1 MSIFII
7 LIICL
12 VIFLVIRTKSSRV
25 HIKNDRGFIQRG
37 VLSKQEC
44 KEFIKIAKKYQLETK
59 NDEVDDEPEYQ
70 IDIIAESGINWELWE
85 KCKPIYLNRLK
96 PIIASTNWIPE
107 DKRITYLFLRRY
119 VQGQRTHVPMHQDDN
134 YLTMSFLLSNPN
146 DFTGGQLYVFDL
158 DTSKQMDTWG
168 DKFHE
173 SNSQREHF
181 INNHPNLPILD
192 YRQGDLAIYTGGENY
207 HGTLP
212 VTDGER
218 YILTFFFS

>member
-7 LIICL
+7 LIVCL
-12 VIFLVIRTKSSRV
+12 VIFLVIRMKYKRV
-25 HIKNDRGFIQRG
+25 HIKNDRGFIQRS

-44 KEFIKIAKKYQLETK
+44 EEFITIAKKYQLETK
-59 NDEVDDEPEYQ
+59 NDGVDEEPEYQ
-70 IDIIAESGINWELWE
+70 IDIITNDNINWELWE

-119 VQGQRTHVPMHQDDN
+119 VQGQRTHVPMHQDEN
-134 YLTMSFLLSNPN
+134 YLTMNFLLSDPN
-146 DFTGGQLYVFDL
+146 DFTGGQLYIFDL
-158 DTSKQMDTWG
+158 DTSREMYTWS
-168 DKFHE
+168 DEFHE
-173 SNSQREHF
+173 SKSQREHF

-192 YRQGDLAIYTGGENY
+192 YRQGDLAVYTGGENY